1 MKNHKLL
8 IAVLVFFLIIN
19 TTYFWEW
26 RSGFLSVVAFI
37 FIVLGYII
45 YPLVF
50 IFQIILAIREKF
62 KLRRRIILITAIT
75 LVLLLTYW
83 KPRGIINFENWE
95 GKDLLVADRE
105 GAANCTTTLRLK
117 SNNKI
122 SVKMV
127 CFGISKIFGT
137 YIVRNDTIFFSNLS
151 KGRHDFNYQ
160 FALVRKIE
168 TQNKKIVGE
177 LVLYENIMDKGP
189 NSLWIIKNELIS
201 NSP

>member
-1 MKNHKLL
+1 
-8 IAVLVFFLIIN
+8 
-19 TTYFWEW
+19 
-26 RSGFLSVVAFI
+26 
-37 FIVLGYII
+37 
-45 YPLVF
+45 
-50 IFQIILAIREKF
+50 
-62 KLRRRIILITAIT
+62 
-75 LVLLLTYW
+75 
-83 KPRGIINFENWE
+83 
-95 GKDLLVADRE
+95 
-105 GAANCTTTLRLK
+105 
-117 SNNKI
+117 
-122 SVKMV
+122 MV